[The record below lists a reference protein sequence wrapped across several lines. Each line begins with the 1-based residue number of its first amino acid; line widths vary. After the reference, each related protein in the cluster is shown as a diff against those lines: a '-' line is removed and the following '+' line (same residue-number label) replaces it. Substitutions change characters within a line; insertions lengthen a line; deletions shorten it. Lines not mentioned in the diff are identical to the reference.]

1 MGERRQRVVL
11 IEGDGIGPEIS
22 RAVQQIIEHSG
33 AAIDWEPALAG
44 ERAMRELD
52 TPLPATTLDAIRRVG
67 VALKGPLTTE
77 VGSTQGKAL
86 GYRSLNVALRKELDL
101 YANVRPLR
109 SMPNL
114 KTRFDNV
121 NMVIV
126 RENTE
131 GLYAGLE
138 HEITP
143 GVVTSLKVATRAA
156 CLRIAEFAF
165 RYAEE
170 NRRKKVTAVHKAN
183 IMKLSDGL
191 ALECYREVANQHP
204 SVEYDERIVDAAA
217 MQMVMKPEQFDVLL
231 MENLYGDIL
240 SDLGAG
246 LVGGLGLAPSGNIG
260 VKASVFEA
268 VHGSAPDIAGK
279 GLANP
284 TALLLSAAQLL
295 RHVRQPEAAD
305 RIERAVIAAFAHAER
320 LTPDLGGKG
329 TTMSFADT
337 VCRELDA
344 LSSSTTGNSQ
354 GAASR

>member
-1 MGERRQRVVL
+1 MAEKRQSVVL

-22 RAVQQIIEHSG
+22 RAVTQILEHAG
-33 AAIDWEPALAG
+33 ADIQWERALAG
-44 ERAMRELD
+44 EVAVQELD
-52 TPLPATTLDAIRRVG
+52 SPLPTETLDAIRRVG

-77 VGSTQGKAL
+77 VGSTKGKAL

-114 KTRFDNV
+114 KSRFDNV

-143 GVVTSLKVATRAA
+143 GVVTSLKVATRTA
-156 CLRIAEFAF
+156 CVRIAEFAF

-260 VKASVFEA
+260 TKASVFEA
-268 VHGSAPDIAGK
+268 VHGSAPDIAGR
-279 GLANP
+279 GVANP
-284 TALLLSAAQLL
+284 TALLLSAAMLL
-295 RHVRQPEAAD
+295 RHLRKAPVAD
-305 RIERAVIAAFAHAER
+305 RIERAVIATFADR
-320 LTPDLGGKG
+320 DVLTPDLGGKG
-329 TTMSFADT
+329 TTVSFTDA
-337 VCRELDA
+337 VCRELDRA
-344 LSSSTTGNSQ
+344 
-354 GAASR
+354 AASGSNS